1 MRAAFVKK
9 TARKPRKM
17 NAMVSWRRSVIVEPF
32 TFSQRLLGKDQTK
45 AKWIIEILTPEKDS
59 EVRFP
64 IS

>member
-45 AKWIIEILTPEKDS
+45 RIIEILTPENDS
-59 EVRFP
+59 EVLFS
-64 IS
+64 IL